1 MNDEQQKNWA
11 KRKSIPTAPEDIR
24 KLGTGKILLYATAN
38 AIGQRIN
45 TILPKL
51 SLLSA
56 MASTIKMGKNSIAVW
71 HVCVCVHLLRSH
83 FHFYG
88 TQEYIKPN
96 CVIYFTIYFHSIGV
110 CLSFHNHI
118 YFGWLL
124 FLALFLYFALSFSL
138 RGSLAPW
145 LPGSIATT
153 ILSSTIRY
161 NIYEKD
167 LLIIFYLLL
176 PLFTITN
183 YAHSIAKMHNI
194 NSIKFPI

>member
-124 FLALFLYFALSFSL
+124 FLALFLLCALFLSPWLS
-138 RGSLAPW
+138 GSLAPW
-145 LPGSIATT
+145 LYCNHNSLFDHPIQY
-153 ILSSTIRY
+153 IWKRFIDYFLSSASPFYY
-161 NIYEKD
+161 NK
-167 LLIIFYLLL
+167 LCSFYCQ
-176 PLFTITN
+176 N
-183 YAHSIAKMHNI
+183 AQH
-194 NSIKFPI
+194 